1 MHSPYDRPDRSRF
14 VLATGT
20 MARNSRV
27 RTGHSPMSTSG
38 TSEGSKMKK
47 RAYYAVGLA
56 LTALTMTGC
65 ATASAGSV
73 EPTATSTADSLTTA
87 EIERAAIPS
96 MEFASAVV
104 PVLESFPDDFAFFY
118 FDSDVQPIIGFTKNA
133 GCGILSGFIVSL

>member
-1 MHSPYDRPDRSRF
+1 
-14 VLATGT
+14 
-20 MARNSRV
+20 
-27 RTGHSPMSTSG
+27 
-38 TSEGSKMKK
+38 MKK

-96 MEFASAVV
+96 MQFASAVV
-104 PVLESFPDDFAFFY
+104 PVLESFSDDFAFFH
-118 FDSDVQPIIGFTKNA
+118 FDSDVQPIVGFTKNA
-133 GCGILSGFIVSL
+133 VPAVVYAVAATEQRAHH